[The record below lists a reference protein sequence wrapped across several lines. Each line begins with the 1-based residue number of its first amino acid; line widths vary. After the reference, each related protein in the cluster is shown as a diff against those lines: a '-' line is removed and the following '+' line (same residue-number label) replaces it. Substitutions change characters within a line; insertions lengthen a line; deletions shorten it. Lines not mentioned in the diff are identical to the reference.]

1 LLERTYPENLV
12 PMSLFNPSGT
22 DGSSEYIQLS
32 GTSMAAPMVSGAV
45 ALLLQ
50 KEPNLT
56 PDQVKYRLM
65 KTAFRDLP
73 AETSATD
80 PVTGLT
86 YRSQSDM
93 FTIGAGYLDIAAALA
108 DASIGV
114 GGAESPVAAYD
125 SSSGRVSLEASVMW

>member
-1 LLERTYPENLV
+1 
-12 PMSLFNPSGT
+12 MSLFNPAGS

-65 KTAFRDLP
+65 KTAFRALP

-80 PVTGLT
+80 PVTGIT
-86 YRSQSDM
+86 YRSRSDM

-108 DASIGV
+108 DASFGV
-114 GGAESPVAAYD
+114 GVAESPVATYD
-125 SSSGRVSLEASVMW
+125 A

>member
-1 LLERTYPENLV
+1 LARTHPENLM
-12 PMSLFNPSGT
+12 PMSLFNPA

-80 PVTGLT
+80 PVTGIT
-86 YRSQSDM
+86 YRSRSDM

-114 GGAESPVAAYD
+114 GVAESPVATYD
-125 SSSGRVSLEASVMW
+125 ATSGRVSLMEASAVM